1 MIEIVN
7 TTNMIEVFALEEDE
21 RLWQIERKKRS
32 QKNKKN
38 KEQN

>member
-1 MIEIVN
+1 
-7 TTNMIEVFALEEDE
+7 MIEVFALEEDE